1 LPPPL
6 LRLGAT
12 APSPLPV
19 SDASHCVHTCQCALS
34 SAATSRKRR
43 STIDRC
49 RTDLRTGRASWP
61 CHRPPRSSEMWHTF
75 SRTCCHRRLFSI
87 AAKQHAGTRS
97 SVSITLHA
105 LQCCVA
111 RAVHSPV
118 GKVFIRLV
126 YFVTTPLFIAVSH
139 TSTSYQVIL

>member
-6 LRLGAT
+6 LRLGQLPPL
-12 APSPLPV
+12 PSPLVTLATAFIPV
-19 SDASHCVHTCQCALS
+19 SVRCPRPRQAEREDPPSIAVEQT
-34 SAATSRKRR
+34 SAQAAHPGHATARR
-43 STIDRC
+43 
-49 RTDLRTGRASWP
+49 
-61 CHRPPRSSEMWHTF
+61 RSSEMWHTF